1 MKPDFFDEIE
11 LDAVADNTED
21 VRDSYYDIAFVFVF
35 NRNDYEENYRQKLES
50 IIPNT
55 FLLFNY
61 EITATIFHNE
71 YAYITINL
79 YWLGER
85 VQKAKHI
92 SSLIISDKIPFCT
105 LYILNNQ
112 SVLFKLSKCESNK
125 FDDEIHTIVSK
136 NMKVDYYGT
145 KRIFG
150 PDAVFG
156 RNERLRLVNLNS
168 TIDLTDS
175 TYHFI
180 NNILKRADRNFCLTI
195 NDDIESDFESDIRK
209 LYRALA
215 FFLSQTIVFL
225 VDERKIENDYEH
237 KYKDF
242 DYEHKYKDFR
252 LVDYGYTKDN
262 VLGLY
267 FNDSKEINGVEKL
280 VIEICPKRIEKVAE
294 NIFAKLGNT
303 EIELSTI
310 INLVYTII
318 IMHEFAHAM
327 LDETNYAVL
336 GEENEPLFE
345 KHVRKTYGYSDVF
358 RFVMEESLANTIMLN
373 LLSDKNKLDGKHKEL
388 HESLFEITKKFVES
402 QPRAYR
408 FGLKQFEAKV
418 VPCKWRT
425 MKDRIDNTKAEEWL
439 RKYIFNNEPYNAEA
453 FNDLFDTKSNLIQ

>member
-11 LDAVADNTED
+11 LGAVADNTED
-21 VRDSYYDIAFVFVF
+21 VLDSIYDIAFVFVF
-35 NRNDYEENYRQKLES
+35 NRNDYEEKYRQKLKS
-50 IIPNT
+50 FIKYDIADT
-55 FLLFNY
+55 Y
-61 EITATIFHNE
+61 EIKTTIFHNG
-71 YAYITINL
+71 YAYITINWTS
-79 YWLGER
+79 YKRNNER
-85 VQKAKHI
+85 
-92 SSLIISDKIPFCT
+92 SMLRMLIRFDGVPFCRW
-105 LYILNNQ
+105 YILNNK

-136 NMKVDYYGT
+136 NLNVDDYET

-168 TIDLTDS
+168 TIDLTDN

-195 NDDIESDFESDIRK
+195 NDDIESDVESDIRK

-225 VDERKIENDYEH
+225 VDEKKIEKDYEH

-242 DYEHKYKDFR
+242 S
-252 LVDYGYTKDN
+252 LIDYGYTKDN

-280 VIEICPKRIEKVAE
+280 VIEICSKRIEKVAE
-294 NIFAKLGNT
+294 DIFAKLGNT

-336 GEENEPLFE
+336 GEENKPLFE
-345 KHVRKTYGYSDVF
+345 KHERKTYGYSDVF

-373 LLSDKNKLDGKHKEL
+373 LLSDKNKLDGKYKEL

-425 MKDRIDNTKAEEWL
+425 MKDRIDNTKAKEWL
-439 RKYIFNNEPYNAEA
+439 RKYFFNNEPYNAEA
-453 FNDLFDTKSNLIQ
+453 FNDLFDAKSN

>member
-21 VRDSYYDIAFVFVF
+21 VLDSIYNIAFVFVF
-35 NRNDYEENYRQKLES
+35 NGKDYEEKYRKRLVS
-50 IIPNT
+50 IISIFFTNYE
-55 FLLFNY
+55 Y
-61 EITATIFHNE
+61 EITTTIFHNG

-79 YWLGER
+79 NWTSYKRNNER
-85 VQKAKHI
+85 RMLMLM
-92 SSLIISDKIPFCT
+92 LIRSYGVPFCRW
-105 LYILNNQ
+105 YILNNK

-125 FDDEIHTIVSK
+125 FDNEIHTIVSE
-136 NMKVDYYGT
+136 NLNVSDDET

-195 NDDIESDFESDIRK
+195 NDDTEGDVESGIRK

-225 VDERKIENDYEH
+225 VDERKIEKDYKH
-237 KYKDF
+237 KYKDS
-242 DYEHKYKDFR
+242 R
-252 LVDYGYTKDN
+252 LIDYGYTKDK

-267 FNDSKEINGVEKL
+267 FNDIEEINGVNKL
-280 VIEICPKRIEKVAE
+280 VIEICPERIEKAAE
-294 NIFAKLGNT
+294 DVFAQAGNT
-303 EIELSTI
+303 EIELGTI
-310 INLVYTII
+310 INLIYTIV
-318 IMHEFAHAM
+318 IMHEFAHAL

-345 KHVRKTYGYSDVF
+345 KHERKTYGYSDVF

-373 LLSDKNKLDGKHKEL
+373 LLSDKNKLDGKYKEL

-439 RKYIFNNEPYNAEA
+439 RKYFFNNEPYNAEA
-453 FNDLFDTKSNLIQ
+453 FNDLFDTKSK

>member
-11 LDAVADNTED
+11 LDAVADNTKD
-21 VRDSYYDIAFVFVF
+21 VLDSIYDIAFVFIF
-35 NRNDYEENYRQKLES
+35 NRNDYEEKYRQKLEYF
-50 IIPNT
+50 INFIADT
-55 FLLFNY
+55 Y
-61 EITATIFHNE
+61 EIKTTIFHNG

-85 VQKAKHI
+85 VQKAKLI
-92 SSLIISDKIPFCT
+92 SSPIILHRIPFCT

-112 SVLFKLSKCESNK
+112 SILFKLSKCESNK
-125 FDDEIHTIVSK
+125 FDNEIHTIVSK
-136 NMKVDYYGT
+136 NLNVYDYET

-168 TIDLTDS
+168 TIDLTDN

-180 NNILKRADRNFCLTI
+180 NNILKRADYNFCLTI
-195 NDDIESDFESDIRK
+195 NDDTEGDVESGIRK

-225 VDERKIENDYEH
+225 VDERKI
-237 KYKDF
+237 KK

-252 LVDYGYTKDN
+252 LIDYGYTKDN

-267 FNDSKEINGVEKL
+267 FYDSKEINGVNKL
-280 VIEICPKRIEKVAE
+280 VIEICPERIEKAAE
-294 NIFAKLGNT
+294 DVFAQLGNT
-303 EIELSTI
+303 EIELGTI
-310 INLVYTII
+310 INLIYTIVI
-318 IMHEFAHAM
+318 IHEFAHAL

-345 KHVRKTYGYSDVF
+345 KHERKTYGYSDVF

-373 LLSDKNKLDGKHKEL
+373 LLSDKNKLDGKYKEQ

-425 MKDRIDNTKAEEWL
+425 MKDRIDNTKAKEWL
-439 RKYIFNNEPYNAEA
+439 RKYFFNNEPYNAEA
-453 FNDLFDTKSNLIQ
+453 FNDLFDAKSN

>member
-1 MKPDFFDEIE
+1 MKPDFFDDIDISSKLENKNEVE
-11 LDAVADNTED
+11 LDY
-21 VRDSYYDIAFVFVF
+21 SYDIAFVFVF
-35 NRNDYEENYRQKLES
+35 NRKDYEEKYRQKLKS
-50 IIPNT
+50 IINCIVNT
-55 FLLFNY
+55 Y
-61 EITATIFHNE
+61 EIKTTIFDNE

-79 YWLGER
+79 NWT
-85 VQKAKHI
+85 
-92 SSLIISDKIPFCT
+92 SDKRSDEKSTLRLIKSDGVPFCRW
-105 LYILNNQ
+105 YILKEK
-112 SVLFKLSKCESNK
+112 SILFKFSKCESNK
-125 FDDEIHTIVSK
+125 FDDDIHTIVSK
-136 NMKVDYYGT
+136 NLKVYDYET

-168 TIDLTDS
+168 TIDLTDN

-195 NDDIESDFESDIRK
+195 NDDIESDVESDIRK

-215 FFLSQTIVFL
+215 FSLSQTIVFL
-225 VDERKIENDYEH
+225 VDEKKIE
-237 KYKDF
+237 K

-252 LVDYGYTKDN
+252 LIDYGYTKDN

-280 VIEICPKRIEKVAE
+280 VIEICPKRIEKAAE
-294 NIFAKLGNT
+294 DIFAKLGNT

-310 INLVYTII
+310 INLVYTIV
-318 IMHEFAHAM
+318 IMHEFAHAL

-345 KHVRKTYGYSDVF
+345 KHERKTYGYSDVF

-373 LLSDKNKLDGKHKEL
+373 LLSDKNKLDGKYKEL

-439 RKYIFNNEPYNAEA
+439 RKYFFNNEPYNAEA
-453 FNDLFDTKSNLIQ
+453 FNDLFDTKSN

>member
-11 LDAVADNTED
+11 LDAVADTTAN
-21 VRDSYYDIAFVFVF
+21 VGDSNYDIAFVFVF
-35 NRNDYEENYRQKLES
+35 NGKDYEEKYRQKLES
-50 IIPNT
+50 IISNT
-55 FLLFNY
+55 FLLTNY
-61 EITATIFHNE
+61 KITATIFHNG

-112 SVLFKLSKCESNK
+112 SILFKLSKCESNK
-125 FDDEIHTIVSK
+125 FDNEIHTIVSE
-136 NMKVDYYGT
+136 NLNVSDDET

-195 NDDIESDFESDIRK
+195 NDDIESDVESDIRK

-225 VDERKIENDYEH
+225 VDERKIEKDYEH
-237 KYKDF
+237 KYKDSRLI
-242 DYEHKYKDFR
+242 DYE
-252 LVDYGYTKDN
+252 YTKDK

-267 FNDSKEINGVEKL
+267 FNDSEEINSVNKL
-280 VIEICPKRIEKVAE
+280 VIEICPERIEKAAE
-294 NIFAKLGNT
+294 DVFAQVGNT
-303 EIELSTI
+303 EIELGTI
-310 INLVYTII
+310 INLIYTIV
-318 IMHEFAHAM
+318 IMHEFAHAL

-345 KHVRKTYGYSDVF
+345 KHERKTYGYSDVF

-373 LLSDKNKLDGKHKEL
+373 LLSDKNKLDGKYKEL

-439 RKYIFNNEPYNAEA
+439 RKYFFNNEPYNAEA
-453 FNDLFDTKSNLIQ
+453 FNDLFDTKSN

>member
-21 VRDSYYDIAFVFVF
+21 VRASNYNIAFVFVF
-35 NRNDYEENYRQKLES
+35 NGKDYEDKYRQKLDY
-50 IIPNT
+50 IIN
-55 FLLFNY
+55 LLTNYEY
-61 EITATIFHNE
+61 EITMPIFHNG

-79 YWLGER
+79 YWLGKR
-85 VQKAKHI
+85 VQKAI

-112 SVLFKLSKCESNK
+112 SILFKLSKCESNK
-125 FDDEIHTIVSK
+125 FDNEIHTIVSK
-136 NMKVDYYGT
+136 NLNVYDYET

-168 TIDLTDS
+168 TIDLTDN

-195 NDDIESDFESDIRK
+195 NDDIESDVESDIRK

-280 VIEICPKRIEKVAE
+280 VIEICPERIEKAAE
-294 NIFAKLGNT
+294 DVFAQLGLGNT
-303 EIELSTI
+303 EIELGTI
-310 INLVYTII
+310 INLIYTIVI
-318 IMHEFAHAM
+318 IHEFAHAL

-388 HESLFEITKKFVES
+388 HEFLFEITKKFVES

-425 MKDRIDNTKAEEWL
+425 MKDRIDNTKAGEWL
-439 RKYIFNNEPYNAEA
+439 RKYFFNNEPYNAEA
-453 FNDLFDTKSNLIQ
+453 FNDLFDTKSN

>member
-21 VRDSYYDIAFVFVF
+21 VRDSNYDFAFVFVF
-35 NRNDYEENYRQKLES
+35 NRNDYEEKYRQYLDY
-50 IIPNT
+50 IISN
-55 FLLFNY
+55 LLTNS
-61 EITATIFHNE
+61 EITKTISDNE
-71 YAYITINL
+71 SAYITINL
-79 YWLGER
+79 NWTSY
-85 VQKAKHI
+85 KI
-92 SSLIISDKIPFCT
+92 SDEISALIISDKIPFST
-105 LYILNNQ
+105 FYILNNK

-125 FDDEIHTIVSK
+125 FDDEIHTIISK
-136 NMKVDYYGT
+136 NLNVDDYET

-168 TIDLTDS
+168 TIDLTDN

-195 NDDIESDFESDIRK
+195 NDDIESDAESDIRK

-242 DYEHKYKDFR
+242 R
-252 LVDYGYTKDN
+252 LIDYGYTKDN

-280 VIEICPKRIEKVAE
+280 VIEICPKRIEKAAE
-294 NIFAKLGNT
+294 DIFAKLGNT

-310 INLVYTII
+310 INLVYTIV

-345 KHVRKTYGYSDVF
+345 KHVRKTYGYSDVL

-373 LLSDKNKLDGKHKEL
+373 LLSKKNKFDGKYKEL
-388 HESLFEITKKFVES
+388 YESLFEITKKFVES

-439 RKYIFNNEPYNAEA
+439 RKYFFNNEPYNAKA
-453 FNDLFDTKSNLIQ
+453 FNDLFDTKSN

>member
-21 VRDSYYDIAFVFVF
+21 VLHSIYNIAFVFVF
-35 NRNDYEENYRQKLES
+35 NGKDYEEKYRKRLDYIISNFLTNYE
-50 IIPNT
+50 
-55 FLLFNY
+55 Y
-61 EITATIFHNE
+61 EITTTIFHNG

-79 YWLGER
+79 YWLGKR
-85 VQKAKHI
+85 VQNAI
-92 SSLIISDKIPFCT
+92 SSLIISNRIPFCT

-112 SVLFKLSKCESNK
+112 SILFKSSKSESNK
-125 FDDEIHTIVSK
+125 FDNEIHTIVSE
-136 NMKVDYYGT
+136 NLNVSDDET

-180 NNILKRADRNFCLTI
+180 NNILKRADNNFCLTI
-195 NDDIESDFESDIRK
+195 NDDTEGDVERGIRK

-225 VDERKIENDYEH
+225 VDERKI
-237 KYKDF
+237 KK

-252 LVDYGYTKDN
+252 LIDYGYTKDN

-267 FNDSKEINGVEKL
+267 FYDSKEINGVNKL
-280 VIEICPKRIEKVAE
+280 VIEICPERIEKAAE
-294 NIFAKLGNT
+294 DVFAQLGNT
-303 EIELSTI
+303 EIELGTI
-310 INLVYTII
+310 INLIYTIVI
-318 IMHEFAHAM
+318 IHEFAHAL

-345 KHVRKTYGYSDVF
+345 KHERKTYGYRDVF

-373 LLSDKNKLDGKHKEL
+373 LLRDKNKLDGKYKEL

-425 MKDRIDNTKAEEWL
+425 MKGRIDNTKADEWL
-439 RKYIFNNEPYNAEA
+439 RKYFFNSEPYNAEA
-453 FNDLFDTKSNLIQ
+453 FNDLFDTKSN

>member
-21 VRDSYYDIAFVFVF
+21 VRDSNYDFAFVFVF
-35 NRNDYEENYRQKLES
+35 NRNDYEEKYRKELKYLS
-50 IIPNT
+50 YT
-55 FLLFNY
+55 FYLTNY
-61 EITATIFHNE
+61 EITETFFHNE
-71 YAYITINL
+71 YAYITIKL
-79 YWLGER
+79 ER
-85 VQKAKHI
+85 LDTVPVNWEKEKMFRE
-92 SSLIISDKIPFCT
+92 LLDKIPFST
-105 LYILNNQ
+105 FYILNNK

-125 FDDEIHTIVSK
+125 FDDEIHTIISK
-136 NMKVDYYGT
+136 NLNVDDYET

-180 NNILKRADRNFCLTI
+180 NNILKRADSNFCLTI
-195 NDDIESDFESDIRK
+195 NDDTEGDVESGIRK

-225 VDERKIENDYEH
+225 VDERKIE
-237 KYKDF
+237 K

-252 LVDYGYTKDN
+252 LIGYGYTKDN

-280 VIEICPKRIEKVAE
+280 VIEICPKRIEKAAE
-294 NIFAKLGNT
+294 DIFAKLGNT

-310 INLVYTII
+310 INLVYTIV

-345 KHVRKTYGYSDVF
+345 KHERKTYGYSDVF

-373 LLSDKNKLDGKHKEL
+373 FLSKKNILYGKYKEL

-439 RKYIFNNEPYNAEA
+439 RKYFFNNEPYNAEA
-453 FNDLFDTKSNLIQ
+453 FNDLFDTLIKPRIQYTH

>member
-1 MKPDFFDEIE
+1 MKPVFFDEIE

-21 VRDSYYDIAFVFVF
+21 VRDSNYDFAFVFVF
-35 NRNDYEENYRQKLES
+35 NRNDYEEKYRQYLDY
-50 IIPNT
+50 IISN
-55 FLLFNY
+55 LLTNS
-61 EITATIFHNE
+61 EITKTISDNE
-71 YAYITINL
+71 SAYITINL
-79 YWLGER
+79 NWTSY
-85 VQKAKHI
+85 KI
-92 SSLIISDKIPFCT
+92 SDEISALIISDKIPFST
-105 LYILNNQ
+105 FYILNNK

-136 NMKVDYYGT
+136 NLNVDDYET

-168 TIDLTDS
+168 TIDLTDN

-195 NDDIESDFESDIRK
+195 NDDIESDAESDIRK

-242 DYEHKYKDFR
+242 R
-252 LVDYGYTKDN
+252 LIDYGYTKDN

-280 VIEICPKRIEKVAE
+280 VIEICPKRIEKAAE
-294 NIFAKLGNT
+294 DIFAKLGNT

-310 INLVYTII
+310 INLVYTIV

-373 LLSDKNKLDGKHKEL
+373 LLSKKNKFDGKYKEL
-388 HESLFEITKKFVES
+388 YESLFEITKKFVES

-439 RKYIFNNEPYNAEA
+439 RKYFFNNEPYNAEA
-453 FNDLFDTKSNLIQ
+453 FNDLFDTKSN